1 MTRPSARGP
10 RTIAALVSVTA
21 IEDLSPTF
29 RRVRLAGPD
38 LLEAS
43 PGLIGDGPEITCSDA
58 YLKLVIPPP
67 GGEPQRPDLEAGL
80 PAWFALPVEQRGW
93 LRTYTARSCRWID
106 HDGRRVPEIAVDV
119 ALHAADEG
127 PGGRWFATA
136 GVGSSAFLLVP
147 GADEPIWASWAPG
160 QAERVVAVGD
170 ETAAPALL
178 SIAEQLQ
185 AQRPGRPADV
195 IIEVPDDADAEAYP
209 PARLPRERPRRD
221 AGLRLHVLAR
231 GRDEDRGRLAATRL
245 AETLGVPAGA
255 VDEVMAGRRPSSL
268 AGVATGP
275 DRPTGAA
282 DPAGSADPAADD
294 TDTGLLW
301 TLADSAGRG
310 GTYVFL
316 AGEASS
322 VKAWRRLAV
331 EAAGCPKD
339 AVTFMG
345 YWRRGRAES

>member
-127 PGGRWFATA
+127 PGGRGRRGHGGPAA
-136 GVGSSAFLLVP
+136 VVP
-147 GADEPIWASWAPG
+147 RRRRDRSG
-160 QAERVVAVGD
+160 QAHRR
-170 ETAAPALL
+170 
-178 SIAEQLQ
+178 S
-185 AQRPGRPADV
+185 
-195 IIEVPDDADAEAYP
+195 
-209 PARLPRERPRRD
+209 RPRR
-221 AGLRLHVLAR
+221 LCR
-231 GRDEDRGRLAATRL
+231 
-245 AETLGVPAGA
+245 
-255 VDEVMAGRRPSSL
+255 S
-268 AGVATGP
+268 
-275 DRPTGAA
+275 
-282 DPAGSADPAADD
+282 
-294 TDTGLLW
+294 
-301 TLADSAGRG
+301 
-310 GTYVFL
+310 
-316 AGEASS
+316 
-322 VKAWRRLAV
+322 
-331 EAAGCPKD
+331 
-339 AVTFMG
+339 
-345 YWRRGRAES
+345 RRG